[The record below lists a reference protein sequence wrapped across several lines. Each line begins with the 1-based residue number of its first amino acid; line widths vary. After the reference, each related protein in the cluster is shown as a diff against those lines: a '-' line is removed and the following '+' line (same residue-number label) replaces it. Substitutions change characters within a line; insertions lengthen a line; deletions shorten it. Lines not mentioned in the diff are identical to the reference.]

1 MQTLLT
7 PRRAAEL
14 AFADGEQAPA
24 GAITATDTAAAEV
37 RYLLP
42 AIGRALYDKLAGGA
56 YPELL
61 SEYLA
66 PAIALYARLTAQP
79 RLDIA
84 SVPGGTVVRKS
95 GDYQPAGD
103 APTRRMHRALRE
115 QARTLLR
122 RATDYLDTHNDAYP
136 EYDPRRNI
144 LKRCRIDGDLVQTL

>member
-24 GAITATDTAAAEV
+24 GAITAADTVTAER
-37 RYLLP
+37 RYILSRQLS
-42 AIGRALYDKLAGGA
+42 GGA

-66 PAIALYARLTAQP
+66 PAIALYARLAAQP
-79 RLDIA
+79 RLDVA
-84 SVPGGTVVRKS
+84 TVPGGTVVRES
-95 GDYQPAGD
+95 DDYRPAGER
-103 APTRRMHRALRE
+103 PTRRLHRALRE

-122 RATDYLDTHNDAYP
+122 RATDYLDAHNDAYP
-136 EYDPRRNI
+136 EYDPHRNI

>member
-24 GAITATDTAAAEV
+24 GAITAADTATAEI
-37 RYLLP
+37 RHILP
-42 AIGRALYDKLAGGA
+42 AIGRTLYDKLAAGA

-66 PAIALYARLTAQP
+66 PAIALYARLAAQP

-84 SVPGGTVVRKS
+84 TLPGGAAAPSS
-95 GDYQPAGD
+95 GDYRPAGD
-103 APTRRMHRALRE
+103 EAVRRRLRALRE
-115 QARTLLR
+115 EARTLLR
-122 RATDYLDTHNDAYP
+122 RATDHLDACNDAYP
-136 EYDPRRNI
+136 EYDPRRNV